1 MDWSVVIFTV
11 FSAAVY
17 GVIFFGKA
25 WMTQDPKPPFDIYK
39 FGATLVVAVIIG
51 VITGLTGSPL
61 TELDFLTQMAAY
73 AGYVA
78 IIETMLKAIFGRVGR
93 AWPTSFPES

>member
-1 MDWSVVIFTV
+1 MDWTVVIFTV
-11 FSAAVY
+11 FSAAIY

-39 FGATLVVAVIIG
+39 FGATMVVAIIIG
-51 VITGLTGSPL
+51 IIVGIAGMPL

-78 IIETMLKAIFGRVGR
+78 IVETILKTIFGK